1 MVWSSDASPFLT
13 NSMSSRFPIAILP
26 ASRYAISS
34 RGVNLTLEAAA
45 QQVTRSCNKLST
57 RGVKLRNIAS
67 LNAPTVPCL
76 KFVFFFEVCRMYR
89 LTGFTLLVVQIF
101 LSV

>member
-45 QQVTRSCNKLST
+45 QQVTRSFNKLST

-76 KFVFFFEVCRMYR
+76 KFVFFEVCRLYR